1 MFLSIQL
8 LAFSM
13 IVLSFVLPAAKES
26 DGRAAPTSS
35 ADVSQKSIV
44 SVAPFTS
51 VELRNGGKAILRHG
65 PSQRVTFIK
74 GSSSCTDV
82 MVGNGDRLI
91 IDTGK
96 RECPRGYE
104 LEIEIVTPEVAGISV
119 NDGGTIQSVG
129 SFPRQTDIQVAV
141 NDGGTIDI
149 RSMSVDTV
157 TASVHS
163 GGRIFTRPQNALSA
177 KVADGGIITY
187 WGDARVSKSIKGGG
201 VVTKGTAAEASQPIS
216 DSGLPLLSVP
226 PVPPVYSIQPIRSPE
241 R

>member
-1 MFLSIQL
+1 MNLIARCL
-8 LAFSM
+8 LASVVV
-13 IVLSFVLPAAKES
+13 VLF
-26 DGRAAPTSS
+26 TSS
-35 ADVSQKSIV
+35 MGAQKTV
-44 SVAPFTS
+44 PLTPFSS
-51 VELRNGGKAILRHG
+51 VELQDGVHAVLRYG
-65 PSQRVTFIK
+65 SSQRVTLVK
-74 GSSSCTDV
+74 GSLDYTSVKVADGGRLLIDSCA
-82 MVGNGDRLI
+82 LH
-91 IDTGK
+91 
-96 RECPRGYE
+96 CPRGYE
-104 LEIEIVTPEVAGISV
+104 LEIEIVTPDVAGISV

-129 SFPRQTDIQVAV
+129 SFPRQTEIQVAV